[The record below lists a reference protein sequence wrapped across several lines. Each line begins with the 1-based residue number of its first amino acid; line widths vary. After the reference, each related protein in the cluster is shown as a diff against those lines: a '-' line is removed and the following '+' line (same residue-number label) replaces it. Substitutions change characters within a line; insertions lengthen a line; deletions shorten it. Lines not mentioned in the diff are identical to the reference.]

1 MTSRGDGLRHEVHRE
16 ELYTQVWSEP
26 MVRLAKR
33 YNVSDV
39 ALAKVCRK
47 LDIPVPPRGYWRR
60 LQTGRRPAPPALPKV
75 SPGLRG
81 TATIT
86 PQPRQHGSGE
96 RSPRSNTRKSS
107 NINRRIVFTS
117 LSSSSIPILSF
128 ATRRRCSD
136 P

>member
-1 MTSRGDGLRHEVHRE
+1 MTNHGDGRRHEVRRE

-33 YNVSDV
+33 YGVSDV

-60 LQTGRRPAPPALPKV
+60 LQSGRRPAPPALPKL
-75 SPGLRG
+75 SPGLSG

-86 PQPRQHGSGE
+86 PQPRRHGSGE
-96 RSPRSNTRKSS
+96 RGPEIESQE
-107 NINRRIVFTS
+107 VFE
-117 LSSSSIPILSF
+117 
-128 ATRRRCSD
+128 R
-136 P
+136 